1 MAISTGFYF
10 GAAVFGLY
18 PLYVSA
24 IFSIVVAFGQ
34 SRKQQGDLVNWA
46 FKRFEKEKLKPK
58 QLVYPAINLFVVI
71 WLVVFHNNDAMQV
84 EVDYSVDS
92 ILLFLLGFLWVTQP
106 AHLRTRDMYSFI
118 VIACCIRFT
127 NWFDN

>member
-1 MAISTGFYF
+1 MAISTGFYI

-34 SRKQQGDLVNWA
+34 SRKQQGDLVSWA

-58 QLVYPAINLFVVI
+58 
-71 WLVVFHNNDAMQV
+71 
-84 EVDYSVDS
+84 
-92 ILLFLLGFLWVTQP
+92 
-106 AHLRTRDMYSFI
+106 
-118 VIACCIRFT
+118 
-127 NWFDN
+127 

>member
-1 MAISTGFYF
+1 MAISTGFYM

-34 SRKQQGDLVNWA
+34 SRKQQGDLVSWA

-58 QLVYPAINLFVVI
+58 
-71 WLVVFHNNDAMQV
+71 
-84 EVDYSVDS
+84 
-92 ILLFLLGFLWVTQP
+92 
-106 AHLRTRDMYSFI
+106 
-118 VIACCIRFT
+118 
-127 NWFDN
+127 